1 MDHPVANIGFPI
13 IFSLPMIFY
22 VVYSGIMMQQLKKP
36 GIVCK
41 GFDKNGDEVDALAK
55 YLIMAKLCFSTSL
68 IIAVTN
74 ISAGIFSICSKEP
87 GVMTKLCKALN
98 GCAGCAFFAN
108 CVVIPVTIFAQ
119 YSRPCHKIILPDEV
133 EIDGPLEAQY
143 KGFKIIWIV
152 MLALSFGL
160 ILIFLL
166 FLCIMICCLAG
177 RMK

>member
-1 MDHPVANIGFPI
+1 M
-13 IFSLPMIFY
+13 
-22 VVYSGIMMQQLKKP
+22 
-36 GIVCK
+36 VCT
-41 GFDKNGDEVDALAK
+41 GFDKNGKEVDALAK

-68 IIAVTN
+68 IVAVTN
-74 ISAGIFSICSKEP
+74 ISAGISSIWP
-87 GVMTKLCKALN
+87 GKIANLCKAIN
-98 GCAGCAFFAN
+98 GCSGCAFFAN